1 MCFLDYLFHMLF
13 PRVNNVNDIFHML
26 LPRVNNIIQ
35 IKNYIYIIYIYNPA
49 YIFVIFF
56 YRLLRVDLFE

>member
-1 MCFLDYLFHMLF
+1 MEINNEIEIFTISQYNIMCFLDYLFHMLF

-35 IKNYIYIIYIYNPA
+35 IKNYIIHI
-49 YIFVIFF
+49 
-56 YRLLRVDLFE
+56 